1 MNTRRRPAGRA
12 LAWAAAVGTSAV
24 AVAMSLPPLRAL
36 IEQSMAWHMVVQM
49 PLLAA
54 AGWLASLAVA
64 STRRADAAE
73 VSAQDATPVAAATMA
88 SPTRSTSPAH
98 SRLPPLNVF
107 GLTGFMAVQCIA
119 AYWML
124 PSAIDRAVV
133 LPMVDAAKVASL
145 FAAGWWLRNAFQV
158 APPAVQLFFAGT
170 TLPMAVWLG
179 SYLAST
185 DLRLCNAYSLESQ
198 VNAGRGLV
206 AMAVV
211 AGIGWAL
218 HLRGWMA
225 QRG

>member
-1 MNTRRRPAGRA
+1 MNTRRQPAARA
-12 LAWAAAVGTSAV
+12 LARAAAISTAAAAVAL
-24 AVAMSLPPLRAL
+24 SLPPLRAL

-54 AGWLASLAVA
+54 AGWLSSRAV
-64 STRRADAAE
+64 D
-73 VSAQDATPVAAATMA
+73 SAR
-88 SPTRSTSPAH
+88 SGPTRFN
-98 SRLPPLNVF
+98 RFNRF

-145 FAAGWWLRNAFQV
+145 FATGWWLRNAFQV

-185 DLRLCNAYSLESQ
+185 DLRLCNAYSLASQ

-206 AMAVV
+206 ALALV

-225 QRG
+225 QRS

>member
-1 MNTRRRPAGRA
+1 MSTRRQPAARA
-12 LAWAAAVGTSAV
+12 LARAAAISTA
-24 AVAMSLPPLRAL
+24 AAAAALSLPPLRAL

-54 AGWLASLAVA
+54 AGWLSSRAV
-64 STRRADAAE
+64 D
-73 VSAQDATPVAAATMA
+73 SAR
-88 SPTRSTSPAH
+88 SGPTRFN
-98 SRLPPLNVF
+98 RF

-145 FAAGWWLRNAFQV
+145 FTAGWWLRNAFQV

-170 TLPMAVWLG
+170 ALPMAVWLG

-185 DLRLCNAYSLESQ
+185 DLRLCNAYSLASQ

-206 AMAVV
+206 ALALV

-225 QRG
+225 QRS

>member
-1 MNTRRRPAGRA
+1 MTAARSLALRVAAASATVAA
-12 LAWAAAVGTSAV
+12 LAL
-24 AVAMSLPPLRAL
+24 SLPPLRVL
-36 IEQSMAWHMVVQM
+36 IEQGMAWHMVGQIPM
-49 PLLAA
+49 LAA
-54 AGWLASLAVA
+54 AGWLASAAFDSARRRVVA
-64 STRRADAAE
+64 KM
-73 VSAQDATPVAAATMA
+73 SAQDAVMNAAKLASTTSATAAA
-88 SPTRSTSPAH
+88 RN
-98 SRLPPLNVF
+98 RLPSFNRF

-133 LPMVDAAKVASL
+133 LPMVDAAKVVSL

-179 SYLAST
+179 AYLAST
-185 DLRLCNAYSLESQ
+185 DLRLCNAYTLESQ

-206 AMAVV
+206 ALAV
-211 AGIGWAL
+211 AGGVGWAL
-218 HLRGWMA
+218 HLRAWMA

>member
-1 MNTRRRPAGRA
+1 MSASRRSERRA
-12 LAWAAAVGTSAV
+12 LAWVAAISTAAA
-24 AVAMSLPPLRAL
+24 AMVLSLPPLRVL
-36 IEQSMAWHMVVQM
+36 IEQGMAWHMVVQM

-54 AGWLASLAVA
+54 AGWLASRAVHMA
-64 STRRADAAE
+64 STEGADEGSAQR
-73 VSAQDATPVAAATMA
+73 VSADTA
-88 SPTRSTSPAH
+88 SATRSRRWPPVN
-98 SRLPPLNVF
+98 RL

-133 LPMVDAAKVASL
+133 LPMVDAAKIASL
-145 FAAGWWLRNAFQV
+145 FAAGWWLRNAFRL

-206 AMAVV
+206 ALAIGAGLAWAV
-211 AGIGWAL
+211 
-218 HLRGWMA
+218 HLRGWIA
-225 QRG
+225 QRS